1 MIAASLDELG
11 RLGAGQPDMVR
22 HLWARIR
29 ADMQRCRAARRIRPT
44 RLSPLSSP

>member
-29 ADMQRCRAARRIRPT
+29 ADMQRCPADPAT

>member
-1 MIAASLDELG
+1 MIAGSLGEAG
-11 RLGAGQPDMVR
+11 RVGGGETDMVR